1 MRLNTLKGL
10 GRISGVLLLAAGLL
24 APQLAED
31 ALAGVVPAEGSAA
44 MQAPAKNAA
53 VVAKLI
59 GMVNNRREKTLT
71 GQVRTINDGKAQP

>member
-1 MRLNTLKGL
+1 MPWQAWFLR
-10 GRISGVLLLAAGLL
+10 
-24 APQLAED
+24 P
-31 ALAGVVPAEGSAA
+31 

>member
-1 MRLNTLKGL
+1 MP
-10 GRISGVLLLAAGLL
+10 LAFLRPSLPRMPWQAWFLR
-24 APQLAED
+24 P
-31 ALAGVVPAEGSAA
+31 

>member
-1 MRLNTLKGL
+1 
-10 GRISGVLLLAAGLL
+10 
-24 APQLAED
+24 
-31 ALAGVVPAEGSAA
+31 

-59 GMVNNRREKTLT
+59 GMVNIRREKTLT